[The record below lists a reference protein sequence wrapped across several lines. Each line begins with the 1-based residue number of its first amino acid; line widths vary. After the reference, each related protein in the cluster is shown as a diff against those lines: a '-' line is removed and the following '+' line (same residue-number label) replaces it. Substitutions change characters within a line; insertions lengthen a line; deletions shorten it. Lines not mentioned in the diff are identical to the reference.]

1 MPMPAH
7 MTLEG
12 ENQGV
17 IDGSCE
23 MQGRE
28 DTILIEAFN
37 HEVICAGIGMVECSF
52 ECRKNVLFPSERLAR
67 HVSAFSPGIEHRVR
81 YSIEP

>member
-7 MTLEG
+7 MTMEG

-37 HEVICAGIGMVECSF
+37 HEVRIPRPRC
-52 ECRKNVLFPSERLAR
+52 K
-67 HVSAFSPGIEHRVR
+67 SAINGTT
-81 YSIEP
+81 

>member
-1 MPMPAH
+1 MPMSAH
-7 MTLEG
+7 MTMEG

-28 DTILIEAFN
+28 DTILILPFQRQ
-37 HEVICAGIGMVECSF
+37 VISRRRRAW
-52 ECRKNVLFPSERLAR
+52 
-67 HVSAFSPGIEHRVR
+67 
-81 YSIEP
+81 